1 MRKGTFFRHTSLK
14 VYQGMEVYLHSF
26 VISALD
32 RGVCVWSAG
41 GFTSGERAPD
51 THIEELIWM
60 L

>member
-1 MRKGTFFRHTSLK
+1 MRKGTVFLHTSLK
-14 VYQGMEVYLHSF
+14 VCQGVEVYLHSF

-32 RGVCVWSAG
+32 RGMWSAG

-51 THIEELIWM
+51 TRIEEVVWM